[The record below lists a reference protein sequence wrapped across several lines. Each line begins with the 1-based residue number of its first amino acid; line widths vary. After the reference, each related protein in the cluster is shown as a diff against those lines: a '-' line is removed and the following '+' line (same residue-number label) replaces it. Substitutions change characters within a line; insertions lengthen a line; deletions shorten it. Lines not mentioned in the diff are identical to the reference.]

1 MRREEFGELV
11 SIVFR
16 PFVQL
21 SPDAHELANDATVLA
36 ALNTKKLLGF
46 LNTLKDLVD
55 QVGNLLVDHLPLIC
69 ATLLS
74 LVAHVFAS
82 DAAPDASCL
91 LPDEGG
97 GRERDRE
104 AEADEGAE
112 AAGGGGRVG
121 EGEGEGDGDGD
132 GEEESEEFREKVYK
146 RLRGLCLRRVRDVVK
161 KFVSSDFSKFLPR
174 LLNTLHPRIL
184 RLPIEN
190 TQSPVGLLE
199 TFHEMAH
206 NDKLASYLFTSSD
219 MLPAVFGCMSAP
231 SAAFAVR
238 KNTLEIADTLVAR
251 AHELGLEADM
261 STHMSVLLQHVYL
274 HLKLLVDKGGPRAA
288 ASGLATPQERMQVWS
303 YCMCPDSYYV
313 SVGCCRQ
320 LGYMCAHLLATI
332 YVCAPAMY
340 VC

>member
-1 MRREEFGELV
+1 MTQKA
-11 SIVFR
+11 
-16 PFVQL
+16 PQQL
-21 SPDAHELANDATVLA
+21 TSLECID
-36 ALNTKKLLGF
+36 
-46 LNTLKDLVD
+46 LKASSS
-55 QVGNLLVDHLPLIC
+55 
-69 ATLLS
+69 ATLDTLMVALS
-74 LVAHVFAS
+74 RLRRLRLGAS
-82 DAAPDASCL
+82 SDTAWLARGEDIEWAECKT
-91 LPDEGG
+91 DGG
-97 GRERDRE
+97 E
-104 AEADEGAE
+104 
-112 AAGGGGRVG
+112 G
-121 EGEGEGDGDGD
+121 EGEGEGDGE